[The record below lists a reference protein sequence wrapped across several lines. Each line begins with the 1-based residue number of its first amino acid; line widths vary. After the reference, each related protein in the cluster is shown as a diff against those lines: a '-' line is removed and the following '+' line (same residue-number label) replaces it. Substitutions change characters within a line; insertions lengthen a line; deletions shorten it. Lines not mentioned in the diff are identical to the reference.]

1 MSQRQD
7 LALVPARIRLPAR
20 TGSGRASGTTE
31 PLERNARQT
40 DYRLSSGPVI
50 FQDRKD
56 VERLLPDILG
66 RALALAWID
75 SEFRQAFTA
84 DPLKTL
90 ADNRIVLPATIRIEV
105 VQEGQA
111 RPMVI
116 VSDIGTAHT
125 PARRLLYLQL
135 VMVAGR

>member
-20 TGSGRASGTTE
+20 TGTGRASGTTE
-31 PLERNARQT
+31 PLERTTRQA

-75 SEFRQAFTA
+75 SDFRHAFTT

-90 ADNRIVLPATIRIEV
+90 ADNRIVLPSTIRIEV
-105 VQEGQA
+105 VQEGQT

-125 PARRLLYLQL
+125 PPRRLLYLQL

>member
-20 TGSGRASGTTE
+20 IGPGRSSGTTE
-31 PLERNARQT
+31 PLERTARQT

-56 VERLLPDILG
+56 VERMLPDILG

-75 SEFRQAFTA
+75 SDFRQAFTTH
-84 DPLKTL
+84 PLKTL
-90 ADNRIVLPATIRIEV
+90 ADNRIVLPASIRIEV
-105 VQEGQA
+105 VNEGQT

-116 VSDIGTAHT
+116 VSDIGNGHA